1 MHTQLNV
8 KCFHKIYL
16 AEKSTVERKKSI
28 INNSKI
34 YFELTDSR
42 VFHIRHVREGVFVFH
57 EVMHENIDI
66 INCIDPIGELDR
78 HLKAHMRFVA
88 QFRENH
94 WNHRSRKV

>member
-1 MHTQLNV
+1 MHSSQCEMCSQNTS
-8 KCFHKIYL
+8 CRKINSG
-16 AEKSTVERKKSI
+16 AQKSV

-34 YFELTDSR
+34 YFELTDSH
-42 VFHIRHVREGVFVFH
+42 VFHIRHVREGIVVFH
-57 EVMHENIDI
+57 KVMHENVDI
-66 INCIDPIGELDR
+66 INYIDPIGELDR